1 MGFEDF
7 LKLSKISAFL
17 LAISNLETEIYSQ
30 VNCPQN
36 LVCQTVAEGKEH

>member
-17 LAISNLETEIYSQ
+17 LAISNLETVKFTAQLTAPKILF
-30 VNCPQN
+30 VR
-36 LVCQTVAEGKEH
+36 L